1 LAVTGDW
8 WLVTGIEFEL
18 LLANSVF
25 LPQRFPIIEMVAD
38 MGRSDAAPL
47 RETNARWRCG
57 GG

>member
-1 LAVTGDW
+1 
-8 WLVTGIEFEL
+8 